1 MSEPGAELIEELA
14 VPHRAGRA
22 YWRLMALGRMAVP
35 AARAGLTHESADV
48 RFHCARYFDHF
59 LMPDILGDLMLR
71 LDDPDPRVRLT
82 ALHTLAC
89 DRCKDDM
96 CVPSG
101 GALLDK
107 AMTIVS
113 ADTDAHVRAHAIE
126 LLGRAAH
133 ENAAALDALQAAH
146 RDDPSPAVR
155 KKAGWYVPG
164 GPIWRRTAARARRRR
179 AA

>member
-1 MSEPGAELIEELA
+1 MSEAGADLIEELA

-22 YWRLMALGRMAVP
+22 YWRLMAFGSAAVP
-35 AARAGLTHESADV
+35 AARAGLTHQSADV

-59 LMPDILGDLMLR
+59 LTPAIVGDLMSR
-71 LDDPDPRVRLT
+71 LDDPDPRVRWT

-89 DRCKDDM
+89 DRCKDGM
-96 CVPSG
+96 CVPNE

-107 AMTIVS
+107 AMAIVS
-113 ADTDAHVRAHAIE
+113 ADTDAHVRAHALE
-126 LLGRAAH
+126 LVGRAAH
-133 ENAAALDALQAAH
+133 ENEAALDALQAAQ

-155 KKAGWYVPG
+155 KKAAWYLPG
-164 GPIWRRTAARARRRR
+164 GPIWRRTAPRARRKR